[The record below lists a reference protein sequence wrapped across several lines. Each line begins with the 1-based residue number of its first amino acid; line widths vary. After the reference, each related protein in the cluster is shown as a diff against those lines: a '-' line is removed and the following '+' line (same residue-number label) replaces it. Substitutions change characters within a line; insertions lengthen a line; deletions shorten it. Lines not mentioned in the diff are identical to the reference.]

1 MSKKVTALIGGLV
14 ASLALVVVTTQ
25 GCGSSSGGGDYK
37 ALCMQGCDKVISCT
51 PDADATTVSQIRTAC
66 EANCN
71 ADTNCSNQSA
81 RVSAAKACLAMSDC
95 AAFESCGATI
105 PACQSTTGTGGSTG
119 AGGSGTG
126 GSGTGGSGTGGSG
139 TGTGGTSGG
148 GWTCEDQ
155 PGQGCTCLQDPSGS
169 LTSCPSSYTCCFTST
184 ISGVFNCSCTTPMAP
199 ATCAQVVSALGGTMT
214 AHCPQ

>member
-14 ASLALVVVTTQ
+14 ASLALVVVATQ
-25 GCGSSSGGGDYK
+25 GCGSSSGSGDYK
-37 ALCMQGCDKVISCT
+37 AICMQGCDKVISCT
-51 PDADATTVSQIRTAC
+51 PDADAATITQLRTSC
-66 EANCN
+66 EASCN
-71 ADTNCSNQSA
+71 QQCSNQSA
-81 RVSAAKACLAMSDC
+81 RVTAGKACLAMSDC
-95 AAFESCGATI
+95 MAFETCGATTI
-105 PACQSTTGTGGSTG
+105 PACQMTTGTGGSTG

-184 ISGVFNCSCTTPMAP
+184 ISGVFNCSCTNPTAP
-199 ATCAQVVSALGGTMT
+199 ATCAQVVSALGGTQT
-214 AHCPQ
+214 SHCPQ